1 MNIARPVDSRLNG
14 GWNEYMKNC
23 PNCGAPIEPYKCRCD
38 YCHTWYFDFTAFDM
52 SGNDPYYVKF
62 RTPYGVITTLAKPE
76 LQTIEI
82 SEDTVDITDNLGRCV
97 YRIPNPSRSC
107 DLGVV
112 FHSVANPED
121 GTLYTLYTEE

>member
-1 MNIARPVDSRLNG
+1 MR
-14 GWNEYMKNC
+14 NC

-52 SGNDPYYVKF
+52 SGSDPYYVKF

-76 LQTIEI
+76 LQTVEI
-82 SEDTVDITDNLGRCV
+82 NYNTIDCCDPTGKTVCSFRGNA
-97 YRIPNPSRSC
+97 SC
-107 DLGVV
+107 DLSVV

-121 GTLYTLYTEE
+121 GTLYTLYTEK